1 VADDIQDGQPG
12 GGAGA
17 ELNRSGKSGPLQG
30 VTVLDLGQIYNAPYA
45 TLLLALA
52 GARVIKVEPRGGEN
66 LRGRGRGGASA
77 PFAMLNSNKQAV
89 TLNLK
94 HPEGKELLERMAAR
108 SDVVVENFRPG
119 VMAALGLSPDRL
131 RALNPRL
138 VYAAGSGFG
147 STGPYRDYPAM
158 DLTIQAMS
166 GTMAVTGF
174 PDREPVKAGP
184 AVGDFAGGTHL
195 YGAIVTALFERERTG
210 RGSYVEVA
218 MLDAVYP
225 SLMSSLGLYFSGTGE
240 TPGRTANRHSG
251 LAESPYNVFP
261 AADGYL
267 ALICVTDAHWT
278 ALAGAMG
285 RPDLAERADLASR
298 AGRGAAMDEVDELVA
313 AWSAGLGKDELAAR
327 LRAAGVPCAP
337 VREIGEVVTDPH
349 LRERGMLQEIDHPQ
363 YGPLTVPHSPLR
375 VGDYFAEIEP
385 SPALG
390 QHNDVIYGG
399 WLGLSAAEIRDL
411 AEREVI

>member
-1 VADDIQDGQPG
+1 VTG
-12 GGAGA
+12 
-17 ELNRSGKSGPLQG
+17 ELPAPAGPLDG
-30 VTVLDLGQIYNAPYA
+30 VTVIDLGQIYNAPYA
-45 TLLLALA
+45 TLLMALA
-52 GARVIKVEPRGGEN
+52 GARVIKVEPLAGEN
-66 LRGRGRGGASA
+66 LRGRARAGASA

-94 HPEGKELLERMAAR
+94 HPDGRELLERMAAR

-119 VMAALGLSPDRL
+119 VMASLGLSADHL

-138 VYAAGSGFG
+138 IYAAGSGFG

-166 GTMAVTGF
+166 GVMAVTGF

-218 MLDAVYP
+218 MLDAIYP
-225 SLMSSLGLYFSGTGE
+225 ALMSSLGLHFSGTGE

-251 LAESPYNVFP
+251 LAESPYNVYP

-267 ALICVTDAHWT
+267 ALICVTEAHWS
-278 ALAGAMG
+278 ALVTVMG
-285 RPDLAERADLASR
+285 RPDLADRADLATR
-298 AGRGAAMDEVDELVA
+298 AGRVARMDEVDQLVS
-313 AWSAGLGKDELAAR
+313 AWTAGLSQDELAGR

-337 VREIGEVVTDPH
+337 VRELGEVVADPH
-349 LRERGMLQEIDHPQ
+349 LLQRGMLRQIDHPQ
-363 YGPLTVPHSPLR
+363 FGPLTVPHSPLH
-375 VGDYFAEIEP
+375 VGEYRAELEP

-390 QHNDVIYGG
+390 QHNDVVYGG
-399 WLGLSAAEIRDL
+399 WLGLSAAELRDL
-411 AEREVI
+411 AERAVI